1 MPKRTP
7 KRLYVMLKALRCLKY
22 PKDYFTE
29 RPQCN
34 LLLNYA
40 MLRFVNSKLGFKISE
55 ADPKAFF
62 NASWIKEKKELQM
75 HLRMPVKDE
84 WKNLVDYVD
93 IDIYFPQNELEKIKG
108 LLNS

>member
-1 MPKRTP
+1 MPKRIP
-7 KRLYVMLKALRCLKY
+7 ALFKKVLAQATKIRM

-29 RPQCN
+29 RPQCR

-40 MLRFVNSKLGFKISE
+40 MLHFVNSKLGFKIPE
-55 ADPKAFF
+55 ADPTAFF
-62 NASWIKEKKELQM
+62 NASWIKEKKELQI

-84 WKNLVDYVD
+84 WFNLIDYVD

-108 LLNS
+108 LLTN